1 MTWLRLALAN
11 LGLSPLTSAVN
22 VVLMGLGTAS
32 IVLLLLA
39 GSQLS
44 ETLSRDA
51 RGIDLVLGAQGS
63 PTQLVLSSVY
73 HADIPPGNIPQR
85 EADRWAEDPRVGT
98 AIPLSLGDSVRGFRI
113 VGTTEAYAALY
124 GADLA
129 AGRFWDRPMEAVVG
143 AAVAESTAL
152 DVESR
157 FAGAHGLAATSHT
170 HASRPYRVVGVL
182 EPTGTVLDRLVLT
195 SLESVWTLHED
206 DEVTALQ
213 DEHDDG
219 DEADHDEHEHVV
231 DDEADHDGHDHADG
245 GDADHDGHDHADDDE
260 ADHDG
265 HDHADGDEADHDGHD
280 HADGDE
286 ADHDGHDHA
295 DGGDPD
301 HDEHEHADDE
311 GDHGEH
317 EHADGDE
324 AVHDGHDHAD
334 GDEADHGEHEHA
346 DDEADHDEH
355 DHADGD
361 EAVHDGHDHAD
372 GDEAGHDGHD
382 HDADHAR
389 ADADHEIT
397 AMLIGYRSPLAAM
410 TLPRE
415 VNAGGVLQ
423 AASPAVEISRI
434 LQLVGIG
441 FDGLQAFSWVLILT
455 AALSVFAALYGS
467 LRARRVDLAMLRCLG
482 ATRWELLSVLIL
494 EGTLLSAFGVVLGF
508 LAGHGLME
516 LLGGWLASARGVALT
531 GWTWTPA
538 ETMLLIGL
546 FAVGALAAA
555 LPAVQAYRTDV
566 AATLAEA

>member
-85 EADRWAEDPRVGT
+85 EADRWAGDPRVGT

-143 AAVAESTAL
+143 AVVAESTGL

-206 DEVTALQ
+206 DGGTAQQ
-213 DEHDDG
+213 DEHAD
-219 DEADHDEHEHVV
+219 DEADHDEH
-231 DDEADHDGHDHADG
+231 DH
-245 GDADHDGHDHADDDE
+245 DDDE

-265 HDHADGDEADHDGHD
+265 HEHDDG
-280 HADGDE
+280 
-286 ADHDGHDHA
+286 
-295 DGGDPD
+295 
-301 HDEHEHADDE
+301 
-311 GDHGEH
+311 
-317 EHADGDE
+317 
-324 AVHDGHDHAD
+324 
-334 GDEADHGEHEHA
+334 
-346 DDEADHDEH
+346 DEADHDEH

-361 EAVHDGHDHAD
+361 EAVD
-372 GDEAGHDGHD
+372 DGHD
-382 HDADHAR
+382 HDAEHAH

-397 AMLIGYRSPLAAM
+397 AMLIGYQSPLAAM

-467 LRARRVDLAMLRCLG
+467 LRARQVDLAMLRCLG
-482 ATRWELLSVLIL
+482 ATRWELLTVLIL

-508 LAGHGLME
+508 LAGHGVME

-538 ETMLLIGL
+538 ETILLIGL

>member
-63 PTQLVLSSVY
+63 PTQLVLSAVY

-113 VGTTEAYAALY
+113 VGTTEAYATLY

-129 AGRFWDRPMEAVVG
+129 AGRFWDGSMEAVVG

-152 DVESR
+152 GVDSR
-157 FAGAHGLAATSHT
+157 FAGAHGLAATGHT

-182 EPTGTVLDRLVLT
+182 EPTGTVLDRLILT

-206 DEVTALQ
+206 DEATALQ
-213 DEHDDG
+213 DEHEDG
-219 DEADHDEHEHVV
+219 GEADHDEHEH
-231 DDEADHDGHDHADG
+231 
-245 GDADHDGHDHADDDE
+245 DADHGHTEDE
-260 ADHDG
+260 HG
-265 HDHADGDEADHDGHD
+265 HTE
-280 HADGDE
+280 
-286 ADHDGHDHA
+286 
-295 DGGDPD
+295 
-301 HDEHEHADDE
+301 DEHEHADNENAVD
-311 GDHGEH
+311 DHGH
-317 EHADGDE
+317 PD
-324 AVHDGHDHAD
+324 
-334 GDEADHGEHEHA
+334 ADHG
-346 DDEADHDEH
+346 
-355 DHADGD
+355 
-361 EAVHDGHDHAD
+361 
-372 GDEAGHDGHD
+372 
-382 HDADHAR
+382 
-389 ADADHEIT
+389 IT

-482 ATRWELLSVLIL
+482 ATRWELLTVLIL

-516 LLGGWLASARGVALT
+516 VLGGWLASARGVALT

-538 ETMLLIGL
+538 ETILLIGL